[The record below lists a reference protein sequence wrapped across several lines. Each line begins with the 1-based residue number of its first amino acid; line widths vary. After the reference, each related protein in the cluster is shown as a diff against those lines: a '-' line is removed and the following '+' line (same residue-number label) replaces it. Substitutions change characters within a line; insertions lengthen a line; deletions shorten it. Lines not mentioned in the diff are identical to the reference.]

1 MKTLT
6 IRLNAPLQSFGNEAT
21 FARRTTWKCPSK
33 SAVIGM
39 LSAAMGY
46 RRNDPRIVDLN
57 TLKFAV
63 RIDQP
68 GQIMTDYQTVEW
80 KFSTRK
86 ITYRDY
92 LQDAIFMVAV
102 GSEDA
107 QLIDSLQTALRH
119 PKFQLFFGR
128 RANAPAGP
136 LQLHLINHRDPV
148 QVLTDFKWQASKWFR
163 QKTKKESVRLELIAD
178 ADLLP
183 DSKVGPE
190 LVKDRVI
197 SLDQRCRQIGFRAVS
212 RTRVQLN
219 NDKFKKQTV
228 DTNHDIMNFL

>member
-6 IRLNAPLQSFGNEAT
+6 IKLNAPLQSFGNEAT
-21 FARRTTWKCPSK
+21 FARRTTWKYPSK

-46 RRNDPRIVDLN
+46 RRNDSRIADLN

-68 GQIMTDYQTVEW
+68 GQTMTDYQTVEW
-80 KFSTRK
+80 KLSTRK

-92 LQDAIFMVAV
+92 LQDAIFVVAI
-102 GSEDA
+102 GSEDD
-107 QLIDSLQTALRH
+107 QLIDTLRTALRH

-136 LQLHLINHRDPV
+136 LQLHLINHQNPV
-148 QVLTDFKWQASKWFR
+148 QVLKDFKWQASKWFR
-163 QKTKKESVRLELIAD
+163 KKTKKESVSLEMIAD
-178 ADLLP
+178 AELLP
-183 DSKVGPE
+183 DSKVRPE

-197 SLDQRCRQIGFRAVS
+197 SLDQQYRQIGFRAVS
-212 RTRVQLN
+212 RTQVQLN

-228 DTNHDIMNFL
+228 DTNHDVMNFL